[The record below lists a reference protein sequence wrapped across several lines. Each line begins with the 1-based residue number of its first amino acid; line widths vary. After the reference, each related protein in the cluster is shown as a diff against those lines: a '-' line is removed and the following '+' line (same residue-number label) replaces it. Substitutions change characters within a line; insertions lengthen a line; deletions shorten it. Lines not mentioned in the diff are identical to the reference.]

1 MIDKIKSK
9 VNKKY
14 TTICAYIIITS
25 LIIFI
30 LARATFEI
38 GSILKAVTSALKY
51 IGRLLTP
58 VFVGII
64 IAYII
69 NPLVVLI
76 ERLLRKVKFLKFKN
90 DKKYRNI
97 AVFVC
102 MVLIILVVFLLIG
115 TFIFSITKQFS
126 NMKFDKVISVI
137 TSYINGFSDSL
148 INIEAKL
155 KSMNIESRAA
165 EQYVAQ
171 ISKTLINWLNN
182 FADNLA
188 ANTMNIS
195 GYISNF
201 VFGLIIA
208 IYLLLD
214 KDEFIQYGNKFSKA
228 MFSERTE
235 KKVKKWL
242 EDLDQIFS
250 GYIRGTL
257 LDALFICVTL
267 SITLGIIGIK
277 FGVLIGI
284 IAGFCHLVPYF
295 GPIVAFIGTVIFGLL
310 NGQYTQVIVA
320 IIVLFII
327 IQIDANIIA
336 PKLLG
341 SSVSLKPVFILIS
354 IIIGAELAGVLGMVL
369 AVPVTALIRLI
380 LKKVLEERIKKK
392 EFREDENKIKI

>member
-1 MIDKIKSK
+1 MIDKVKSK

-14 TTICAYIIITS
+14 VTISAYVVVTAV
-25 LIIFI
+25 IIFI

-38 GSILKAVTSALKY
+38 GTILNAITTALKY
-51 IGRLLTP
+51 IGKILTP

-64 IAYII
+64 IAYIT
-69 NPLVVLI
+69 NPMVALI
-76 ERLLRKVKFLKFKN
+76 EKNLKKIKFLKFKN
-90 DKKYRNI
+90 EKKYRGI
-97 AVFVC
+97 AVFISIL
-102 MVLIILVVFLLIG
+102 LIILVIFLLIG
-115 TFIFSITKQFS
+115 IFVFSITKQIS
-126 NMKFDKVISVI
+126 SMKFDQFISII
-137 TSYINGFSDSL
+137 TSYINSFSDSL
-148 INIEAKL
+148 KNIEDKL
-155 KSMNIESRAA
+155 KIFNIESKAL

-171 ISKTLINWLNN
+171 ISTTLVNWLKG

-188 ANTMNIS
+188 ENTLNIS

-214 KDEFIQYGNKFSKA
+214 KEDFIEYGNKFSKA
-228 MFSERTE
+228 MFSEKTD
-235 KKVKKWL
+235 KTVKAWVQ
-242 EDLDQIFS
+242 DLNRIFS

-277 FGVLIGI
+277 FGVLIGVL
-284 IAGFCHLVPYF
+284 AGFCHLIPYF
-295 GPIVAFIGTVIFGLL
+295 GPIVAFVGTVIFGLL
-310 NGQYTQVIVA
+310 NGQYAQVIAA

-341 SSVSLKPVFILIS
+341 GSVDLKPVFILIS
-354 IIIGAELAGVLGMVL
+354 IIIGAEVGGVLGMVL
-369 AVPVTALIRLI
+369 AVPVTAVIKLIVTRFI
-380 LKKVLEERIKKK
+380 DGRLKK
-392 EFREDENKIKI
+392 KILLNN